1 MWVFMWII
9 VETKYM
15 WILINFM
22 GFFVLGYA
30 GAGVKKVGI
39 FD

>member
-1 MWVFMWII
+1 MWVFIWII

-15 WILINFM
+15 WILINFLDY
-22 GFFVLGYA
+22 FVLGMW
-30 GAGVKKVGI
+30 GDGKVGI